1 VMNTSKDATPTRT
14 EDEAA
19 RAGWLYYIAGMTQDG
34 IAAELGVSRQRVQRL
49 VSRAMSDGLI
59 HVRLEHP
66 LASCMALEAQM
77 VQRFGLRR
85 CRVAPSL
92 PHDMDQTPSIAPLA
106 AAEIERV
113 LRRDTPLVV
122 ALGTGRTMRAAIDEL
137 SLMVCD
143 HHRIV
148 SLNGTIGRDGAAT
161 SHDVIM
167 RIAEMVQAPHYPMPV
182 PVICDSAE
190 ERAEFH
196 ALRPV
201 RCVAELAR
209 DADETFVGVGHMG
222 ADAPLRADGLITEAE
237 LAQLMSQDAAGE
249 VAGWVFDG
257 AGQYLDLPHNARVGG
272 VRVTAKSSA
281 GVTCIAAGPK
291 KMVALHAALKGN
303 LINGLV
309 TDERTAEQ
317 LVTSR

>member
-1 VMNTSKDATPTRT
+1 M
-14 EDEAA
+14 
-19 RAGWLYYIAGMTQDG
+19 
-34 IAAELGVSRQRVQRL
+34 
-49 VSRAMSDGLI
+49 
-59 HVRLEHP
+59 
-66 LASCMALEAQM
+66 
-77 VQRFGLRR
+77 
-85 CRVAPSL
+85 
-92 PHDMDQTPSIAPLA
+92 
-106 AAEIERV
+106 

-249 VAGWVFDG
+249 IAGWVFDG

-281 GVTCIAAGPK
+281 GA
-291 KMVALHAALKGN
+291 HKGVQSCRHSLLPSSCEHM
-303 LINGLV
+303 LINWANAQPSTRFCQVILGQSVVNSVL
-309 TDERTAEQ
+309 T
-317 LVTSR
+317 